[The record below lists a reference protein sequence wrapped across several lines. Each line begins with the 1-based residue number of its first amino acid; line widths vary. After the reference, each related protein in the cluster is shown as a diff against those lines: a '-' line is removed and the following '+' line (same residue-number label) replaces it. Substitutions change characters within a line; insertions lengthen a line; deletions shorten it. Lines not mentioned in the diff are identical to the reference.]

1 MFERLNFLY
10 EQKRLTIEQLEVAVS
25 KNWITKEEKSEI
37 INSKATE

>member
-25 KNWITKEEKSEI
+25 KNWITKEEKENI
-37 INSKATE
+37 ISTQ